1 MTNVAEVL
9 KQEFSKRSIPY
20 KENQINLIV
29 KCPVCFFRDGKEKL
43 KLYIHKETGVF
54 HCFRCGVKGNIL
66 KLSKL
71 LNQYYNIDI
80 QTIISIDELIEKSF
94 SIQFLSE
101 TLKSIDKE
109 SVIQKLNQI
118 KRNNKTLQ
126 LIYSELQNKD
136 TKIEK
141 KVHGYL
147 LKRGI
152 PITLLSQIPYFM
164 GCSPNSK
171 LYMRFGVMSFFYTNY
186 EARTILPNIEPRYI
200 QSDFKF
206 ESDFIFLPNRDNQ
219 LTKIIDQ
226 KLLYVNPEHYSESK
240 IEFEEVYVVEGLFDA
255 LKLNLYLNKPVMSL
269 GGWNKYKNSL
279 LFIKMLET
287 LFSTF
292 RINKLIYLFD
302 KDIEFNKIQVVA
314 DTILSY
320 KSLLPIENV
329 YFTKI
334 NSERYKDVGDIMNP
348 EELKQILKQTIN
360 P

>member
-1 MTNVAEVL
+1 
-9 KQEFSKRSIPY
+9 
-20 KENQINLIV
+20 
-29 KCPVCFFRDGKEKL
+29 
-43 KLYIHKETGVF
+43 
-54 HCFRCGVKGNIL
+54 
-66 KLSKL
+66 
-71 LNQYYNIDI
+71 
-80 QTIISIDELIEKSF
+80 
-94 SIQFLSE
+94 
-101 TLKSIDKE
+101 
-109 SVIQKLNQI
+109 
-118 KRNNKTLQ
+118 
-126 LIYSELQNKD
+126 
-136 TKIEK
+136 
-141 KVHGYL
+141 
-147 LKRGI
+147 
-152 PITLLSQIPYFM
+152 
-164 GCSPNSK
+164 
-171 LYMRFGVMSFFYTNY
+171 MRFGVMSFFYTNY